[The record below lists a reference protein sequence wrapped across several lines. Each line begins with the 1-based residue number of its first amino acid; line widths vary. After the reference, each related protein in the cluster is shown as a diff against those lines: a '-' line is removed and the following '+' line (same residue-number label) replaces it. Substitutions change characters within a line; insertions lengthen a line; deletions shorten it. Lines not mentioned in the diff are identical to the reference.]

1 MQGEGDYVN
10 ARHEQFVR
18 TTLRAGAG
26 VTLASLLGL
35 LASVGAQQ
43 PPAKTTHGQ
52 PAPVVDRATSRDW
65 PLHHHDLGSARYVDA
80 AEITA
85 ANVARVTQ
93 KWSFKPTVV
102 AGTFGLPDESASSS
116 VLAGR
121 NSLFQQTPIVVDG
134 VMYVHSG
141 SNVYA
146 LNASTGALVW
156 HFAMPPFVGEVRQR
170 GPAYG
175 DGRIYAHG
183 PHRVYALDAKS
194 GKLVESFGQGG
205 LLNIVGEALH
215 FKYPDLYPAGFDATR
230 IGFELTGAAVYHDGT
245 LYMGTGFGDAH
256 TPGGFMM
263 AVDGAT
269 GRIKWVFNTIP
280 QRPGD
285 DGWELA
291 KDTWKGGARAG
302 GGVWTPPTIDP
313 ELGLIYFN
321 AGNPSPDF
329 DGSARHGIN
338 LFSNAIVALDLA
350 TGKLKWF
357 FQGIHHEIWDQ
368 DFMTTPVL
376 MDVTR
381 DGKTVKAVATSGK
394 VWWPFIFDRA
404 TGEPLN
410 PIVETPVPT
419 ATDVPNERPWPTQP
433 MPHNARGEQMAPFCF
448 TYPMVTDPKAR
459 DRVRTMFHPLQATS
473 DVIIPN
479 GSAGFGGMTFSPRT
493 GLLYVRGTCGAGGG
507 RVRPVG
513 DTLKPGPGPD
523 RPGFMQSRANAQAGN
538 GGVRGAQTISAYDPI
553 SGEQVWRTDSLNGPT
568 GLIATSADLVFQVSG
583 LGEFAAYD
591 AKSGKQV
598 ARFGVKGTTSA
609 SPLMYQVNGRQFVAV
624 VANDAVLAYGLP

>member
-1 MQGEGDYVN
+1 MM
-10 ARHEQFVR
+10 AR
-18 TTLRAGAG
+18 LRLAG
-26 VTLASLLGL
+26 VRVGLGAAVACGAALVLGL
-35 LASVGAQQ
+35 MPALLAQQ
-43 PPAKTTHGQ
+43 PQAKTTHQ
-52 PAPVVDRATSRDW
+52 QTAPAVSQTTSHDW
-65 PLHHHDLGSARYVDA
+65 ALHNHDLSSSRYVPA
-80 AEITA
+80 TEITA
-85 ANVARVTQ
+85 ANASRVVQ
-93 KWSFKPTVV
+93 KWSFKPSVV
-102 AGTFGLPDESASSS
+102 AGSFGLPPQAAGSA
-116 VLAGR
+116 VLATR
-121 NSLFQQTPIVVDG
+121 NSIFQQTPIVVDG

-146 LNASTGALVW
+146 LNAATGGLVW
-156 HFAMPPFVGEVRQR
+156 HFEMPPFVGEVRQR

-183 PHRVYALDAKS
+183 PHMVYALDAKS
-194 GKLVESFGQGG
+194 GKLVESCGKGG

-215 FKYPDLYPAGFDATR
+215 FKYPDTYPANVDAVK
-230 IGFELTGAAVYHDGT
+230 IGFELTGSPVYHNGT

-263 AVDGAT
+263 AVDGTT
-269 GRIKWVFNTIP
+269 GKITWAFQTVP
-280 QRPGD
+280 QQPGD
-285 DGWELA
+285 DGWEIA

-313 ELGLIYFN
+313 ALGLIYFN
-321 AGNPSPDF
+321 VGNPSPDF

-350 TGKLKWF
+350 TGTLKWF

-381 DGKTVKAVATSGK
+381 NGQTIKAVATSGK
-394 VWWPFIFDRA
+394 VWWPFIFNRE

-419 ATDVPNERPWPTQP
+419 ATDVPNEQPWPTQP
-433 MPHNARGEQMAPFCF
+433 MPHNARGVPMEPFCF
-448 TYPMVTDPKAR
+448 TYPMVTDPKAQ
-459 DRVRTMFHPLQATS
+459 DRVRAMFHPLQAHS

-493 GLLYVRGTCGAGGG
+493 GLLYVRGSCGAGGG

-523 RPGFMQSRANAQAGN
+523 RPGFMASRANSIAGN
-538 GGVRGAQTISAYDPI
+538 GGVRGLQTISAYDPVT
-553 SGEQVWRTDSLNGPT
+553 GEQTWRTDSLNGPT
-568 GLIATSADLVFQVSG
+568 GLISTASDLVFQVSG
-583 LGEFAAYD
+583 LGEFVAYD
-591 AKSGKQV
+591 ARNGKQV

-609 SPLMYQVNGRQFVAV
+609 SPLMYQVNGKQFVAV
-624 VANDAVLAYGLP
+624 VSGDTVQAYGLP

>member
-1 MQGEGDYVN
+1 MTGQSATI
-10 ARHEQFVR
+10 AR
-18 TTLRAGAG
+18 
-26 VTLASLLGL
+26 LGL
-35 LASVGAQQ
+35 GAAVVGSVFWLSGPVPAVRAQQ
-43 PPAKTTHGQ
+43 PAARTTHGE
-52 PAPVVDRATSRDW
+52 PAPSVNRATSRDW
-65 PLHHHDLGSARYVDA
+65 PLHHHDLGSVRYVDA

-85 ANVARVTQ
+85 ANVAKVTER
-93 KWSFKPTVV
+93 WSFKPSVV
-102 AGTFGLPDESASSS
+102 AGTFGLPDEAASST
-116 VLAGR
+116 VLGGR

-146 LNASTGALVW
+146 LNAVTGAVVW

-194 GKLVESFGQGG
+194 GKLVESFGKGG

-215 FKYPDLYPAGFDATR
+215 FKYPDLYPEGFDATR
-230 IGFELTGAAVYHDGT
+230 IGFELTGAAVYHNGT

-269 GRIKWVFNTIP
+269 GRMKWVFNTIP

-291 KDTWKGGARAG
+291 KDTWTGGARAG
-302 GGVWTPPTIDP
+302 GGVWTPPTIDA

-350 TGKLKWF
+350 TGKLRWF

-381 DGKTVKAVATSGK
+381 DGKTIKAVATSGK
-394 VWWPFIFDRA
+394 VWWPFIFNRE

-433 MPHNARGEQMAPFCF
+433 MPHNARGELMAPFCF
-448 TYPMVTDPKAR
+448 TYPIVTDPKAK
-459 DRVRTMFHPLQATS
+459 DRVRTMFHPLQANS

-553 SGEQVWRTDSLNGPT
+553 TGEQIWRTDSLNGPT
-568 GLIATSADLVFQVSG
+568 GLIATAADLIFQVSG

-591 AKSGKQV
+591 ATSGKQV

-609 SPLMYQVNGRQFVAV
+609 SPLMYQVNGRQFIAV
-624 VANDAVLAYGLP
+624 VANDTVRAYALP